1 MSAFTEQ
8 TDAIAGWRRRTALAA
23 TLFAVGV
30 LTMLVLAPSSP
41 AAATKACGNNGS
53 AAKIKAKR
61 TNCKTARRVAKTYQA
76 DPMPG
81 KTVKVGK
88 WRCYF
93 NPKSVEPPFYKVSC
107 KKGKSRI
114 WWLQGFVG

>member
-1 MSAFTEQ
+1 MSAFTGR
-8 TDAIAGWRRRTALAA
+8 TDAITGWRRQTALAA
-23 TLFAVGV
+23 ALF
-30 LTMLVLAPSSP
+30 TTSVLAMLALAPTSP
-41 AAATKACGNNGS
+41 AAAKGCGNNGS
-53 AAKIKAKR
+53 ATKIKAKGS
-61 TNCKTARRVAKTYQA
+61 NCKTARRVAKTYQA
-76 DPMPG
+76 DPQPG

-93 NPKSVEPPFYKVSC
+93 NPKSVEPPFYKVTC